1 MDKVVIGSYWKEV
14 EKEIFSEEEISES
27 DLRVKLINL
36 MIEIQTEDE
45 KWD

>member
-1 MDKVVIGSYWKEV
+1 MDKVVIGSNWKEV

>member
-1 MDKVVIGSYWKEV
+1 MDKAIIGSNWKEV
-14 EKEIFSEEEISES
+14 EKEIFLEEEISES